1 MLVVKRLHN
10 FRGKKMSIGKEL
22 IEALADRYRGEIA
35 SAKANVKVYL
45 ENPAGLGE
53 HPDVVAAID
62 TQIQLIANA
71 QEKLDILNSRQF
83 NLLGDKF
90 PVE

>member
-1 MLVVKRLHN
+1 
-10 FRGKKMSIGKEL
+10 MSIGKEL

-45 ENPAGLGE
+45 ENPAGIGE

-83 NLLGDKF
+83 NLLGHKF